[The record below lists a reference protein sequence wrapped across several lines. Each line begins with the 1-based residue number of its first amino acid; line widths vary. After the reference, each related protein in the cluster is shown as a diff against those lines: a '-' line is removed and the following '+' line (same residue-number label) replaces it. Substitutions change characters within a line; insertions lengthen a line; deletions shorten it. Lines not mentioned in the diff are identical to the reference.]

1 MWRPERPIDCQAFGH
16 TAALANGSRGEARRR
31 RAPRHARQRREA
43 LLPPLRLLQPPPP
56 QLPERA
62 LRPPEQLPRRS
73 RSRMVRGARQPQQ
86 PRSRLAP
93 RWGRSWVEVGVGD
106 GLRAR
111 ERAQGQRLGAVKH
124 SGLRDG
130 RGGGFRLRGDLG
142 ASTGEGVGWA
152 AIASSRPD
160 ERGVWGKGRQGV
172 RLGAPGPEG
181 QGARAP
187 WTGRGMRGA
196 RGLEGRGS
204 EGQCT
209 LGRGWARERGGRRGL
224 RGWRGR
230 QWVGGGGWFWG
241 AGLWRIGAEDGARD
255 QQGER
260 GLGKADIRGT
270 VSPRIAWSW

>member
-1 MWRPERPIDCQAFGH
+1 
-16 TAALANGSRGEARRR
+16 
-31 RAPRHARQRREA
+31 
-43 LLPPLRLLQPPPP
+43 
-56 QLPERA
+56 
-62 LRPPEQLPRRS
+62 
-73 RSRMVRGARQPQQ
+73 MVRGARQPQQ

-93 RWGRSWVEVGVGD
+93 RWGRSWVEVGAGD
-106 GLRAR
+106 GLGAR

-142 ASTGEGVGWA
+142 ASRGEGVGWA
-152 AIASSRPD
+152 AIASSRSD
-160 ERGVWGKGRQGV
+160 EGRVREEGTPRGEAG
-172 RLGAPGPEG
+172 GAGPEG

-224 RGWRGR
+224 RG
-230 QWVGGGGWFWG
+230 
-241 AGLWRIGAEDGARD
+241 
-255 QQGER
+255 
-260 GLGKADIRGT
+260 
-270 VSPRIAWSW
+270 